1 MTTKHSVFIQSKDRA
16 STETIYDFNVRLRN
30 VHGVRRIKFKQLAM
44 HNSMLPFGTSARS
57 AAIYWELGG
66 SPVGPATVGNPN
78 SWTGTDLATVLQ
90 TALNSTGGG
99 GFTVTYSSVT
109 MKFTITNATSFAL
122 SFASAPATDVL
133 YNVYGFAKG
142 VNTALGTS
150 LTSTYMAKCQGF
162 SAFYLSSRA
171 LTRSKAFY
179 SGITASTQGTATN
192 LINSMQNPFMMIPV
206 DVGLGE
212 MIKIVECDLEIN
224 QFNSDQVLEN
234 IDIQVVDEYGQP
246 ITLEA
251 EWNFTLDLEQVRGD

>member
-44 HNSMLPFGTSARS
+44 HNSMTPFGDIARQNVV
-57 AAIYWELGG
+57 YWSIGASDYG
-66 SPVGPATVGNPN
+66 ATVADPN

-90 TALNSTGGG
+90 TALNSVGPA

-109 MKFTITNATSFAL
+109 MRFTISN
-122 SFASAPATDVL
+122 ASAFQLKFSSADASDTI
-133 YNVYGFAKG
+133 YNVYGFIKG
-142 VNTALGTS
+142 TDTASALS
-150 LTSTYMAKCQGF
+150 VTSTNTAKCQGF
-162 SAFYLSSRA
+162 SAFYLASRA

-179 SGITASTQGTATN
+179 SGMTASTQGTSTN
-192 LINSMQNPFMMIPV
+192 LINSMQNVFMMIPV

-212 MIKIVECDLEIN
+212 MIKIVECDLTIE

-234 IDIQVVDEYGQP
+234 IDIQVIDEYGQP
-246 ITLEA
+246 ITLGA
-251 EWNFTLDLEQVRGD
+251 DWNFTIDLECVRGD

>member
-1 MTTKHSVFIQSKDRA
+1 MTTINSVFIQSKDRA
-16 STETIYDFNVRLRN
+16 STDNIYDFNVRLRN

-44 HNSMLPFGTSARS
+44 HNSMLPFGNIARNNT
-57 AAIYWELGG
+57 IYWL
-66 SPVGPATVGNPN
+66 VGATDYSATVNTPN

-99 GFTVTYSSVT
+99 GYTVTYSSVT
-109 MKFTITNATSFAL
+109 MKFTIANAAAFSLRFSQAD
-122 SFASAPATDVL
+122 ASDAL

-142 VNTALGTS
+142 VDVGPSTS
-150 LTSTYMAKCQGF
+150 ITSTNMAKCQGF
-162 SAFYLSSRA
+162 SAFYLASRA

-179 SGITASTQGTATN
+179 SGMTASTQGTATN
-192 LINSMQNPFMMIPV
+192 LINSMQNVFMMIPV

-212 MIKIVECDLEIN
+212 LIKIVECDLTIS

-251 EWNFTLDLEQVRGD
+251 EWNFTIDLEQVRGD